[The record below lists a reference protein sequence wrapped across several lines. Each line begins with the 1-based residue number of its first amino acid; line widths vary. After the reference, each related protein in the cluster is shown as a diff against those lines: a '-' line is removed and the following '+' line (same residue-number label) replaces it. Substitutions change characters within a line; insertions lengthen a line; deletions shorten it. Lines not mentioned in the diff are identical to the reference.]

1 MSEVSL
7 KVQDVEGYRNLF
19 DFNDGTCVI
28 PAYLRVSHN
37 HAVVFPM
44 TSTKTNR
51 VIINVPEK
59 GEETTI
65 EVLDIKTGLTGVYSS
80 LSGQTVFT
88 DALFMNYHLGSECVA
103 LDSNYL
109 VVATGEL
116 MLTGGVNT
124 MVFNGDFRTSAIVG
138 FRQEV
143 TGDRVLLSCGIGL
156 TKMVVR
162 QVSGTREYE
171 VIHLEE
177 GDS

>member
-28 PAYLRVSHN
+28 PAYLRISHN

-65 EVLDIKTGLTGVYSS
+65 EVLDIKTGLIGVRDIGADTYTYS
-80 LSGQTVFT
+80 
-88 DALFMNYHLGSECVA
+88 DALFMNYHVGSECVA
-103 LDSNYL
+103 LDSDYL
-109 VVATGEL
+109 IVATGEIKL
-116 MLTGGVNT
+116 VGAANKA
-124 MVFNGDFRTSAIVG
+124 VFDGDLDTTTIVG

-156 TKMVVR
+156 TNMVVR
-162 QVSGTREYE
+162 QTSGTREYE

>member
-65 EVLDIKTGLTGVYSS
+65 EVLDIKTAMEGVYG
-80 LSGQTVFT
+80 SGDDETIFA
-88 DALFMNYHLGSECVA
+88 DALFMNYHVDSDCVA
-103 LDSNYL
+103 LDSDYL

-116 MLTGGVNT
+116 KLVSGANK
-124 MVFNGDFRTSAIVG
+124 MVFNGDVRTSTIVG

-162 QVSGTREYE
+162 QTSGTREYE